1 VRFRHKQYRHCLY
14 KTATHKLQFTDWEA
28 ETDDADL
35 IKSLKANPNI
45 EVIGENTVDPIE
57 EEKEAKTTDLK
68 RMKATE
74 LRDLA
79 RERGI
84 KGYSEM
90 SKDELIKVL
99 EG

>member
-1 VRFRHKQYRHCLY
+1 MRFRHKQYRHCLY

-35 IKSLKANPNI
+35 IKALKANPNI
-45 EVIGENTVDPIE
+45 EVIDENAIDSIK
-57 EEKEAKTTDLK
+57 EEKEAETLK

-74 LRDLA
+74 LRDMA